1 MAQVSTAS
9 PCPRCSARRSG
20 PASGWGGAAR
30 TSPSPC
36 GGSCWA
42 PAPGYRGT
50 QCLFYLYMRSL
61 LDIFTTKFLDSTPVL
76 GGGQD
81 FKVVKHKVGRNR
93 LSYLRKGWVRLY
105 VTYNTFQQFRIN
117 SKVTTRAILS
127 ASCITA
133 LAVQFCA
140 MQCVRC

>member
-1 MAQVSTAS
+1 MQLEHH
-9 PCPRCSARRSG
+9 PRLA
-20 PASGWGGAAR
+20 GGHAGLQNLA
-30 TSPSPC
+30 T
-36 GGSCWA
+36 GGHNA
-42 PAPGYRGT
+42 Y
-50 QCLFYLYMRSL
+50 FIYMRSL
-61 LDIFTTKFLDSTPVL
+61 LDIITTKFLDSTPVL

-81 FKVVKHKVGRNR
+81 FKVVKHKVGRMW